1 MSQLIRISIILKLYN
16 QIFVYHYYSC
26 VPCTISYDRFF
37 SGKYKF
43 FGKLDNIIYQLQETQ
58 ILINLRIF
66 YSNYN
71 TLLIY

>member
-1 MSQLIRISIILKLYN
+1 MSIITSHN
-16 QIFVYHYYSC
+16 QL
-26 VPCTISYDRFF
+26 
-37 SGKYKF
+37 SGIYKF